1 MTKAEFKNPYPPMC
15 EWWTGD
21 IRLKA
26 EIELSERLNGGGQA
40 SNVTEEELLAPEVRP
55 GSLGRRWSLDGHT
68 AGAASQRS
76 DRISGPAWGA
86 QEGTPSSEG
95 HRHSRRL

>member
-26 EIELSERLNGGGQA
+26 ETELSERLNGGGLGKA
-40 SNVTEEELLAPEVRP
+40 ERWRSSVKRHRGRAFGP
-55 GSLGRRWSLDGHT
+55 GGQTRQP
-68 AGAASQRS
+68 GAAMVFRW
-76 DRISGPAWGA
+76 P
-86 QEGTPSSEG
+86 
-95 HRHSRRL
+95 HSRGCLAEK